1 MRRRLSRRA
10 LGASLVL
17 SVIVGL
23 GLSSAQTANAA
34 DPSPPPP
41 NKAHSPATNLSAYPK
56 LPPAA
61 VDPSLWGTP
70 APEPGVL
77 SVALNSDGSGSAT
90 IYDPVAG
97 ESSATLYSVL
107 RSAGVTNLRL
117 PGLGTGAPSKVA
129 PNTANSLTSC
139 HYGTAQ
145 TFRCGSD
152 NTLTHQIRWADGCCA
167 HPQVW
172 FVDHTGANWPVD
184 QSAYTW
190 NQAVGV
196 DSIYVWGSC
205 PGYANQHCVNVT
217 DRNAGCSGWQGLTNV
232 SWDANYYM
240 TGATVQLN
248 DYNGNCTVNGVTYVY
263 AKNAYGYRQDA
274 CHEMGHALGM
284 GHNSATNS
292 CIYGTIINSAG
303 AQTPDGNDFTL
314 IAQLYADGSV

>member
-1 MRRRLSRRA
+1 MRRQLSRRV
-10 LGASLVL
+10 LGATLFL
-17 SVIVGL
+17 TVIAGL
-23 GLSSAQTANAA
+23 GLSSTQTANAA
-34 DPSPPPP
+34 DPPP
-41 NKAHSPATNLSAYPK
+41 NKANSPATNLSAYPK
-56 LPPAA
+56 LPPPP
-61 VDPSLWGTP
+61 VDPSLWGSPT
-70 APEPGVL
+70 AEPGVM
-77 SVALNSDGSGSAT
+77 SVALHSDGSGSAT

-97 ESSATLYSVL
+97 ESSATLYSLL
-107 RSAGVTNLRL
+107 RSAGVANLQR
-117 PGLGTGAPSKVA
+117 PAMSTLGAGAPSKVT
-129 PNTANSLTSC
+129 PNTVNSLTSC

-152 NTLTHQIRWADGCCA
+152 STLTHQVRWTDGCCA

-217 DRNAGCSGWQGLTNV
+217 DRNAGCSGWQGLTTLAWNT
-232 SWDANYYM
+232 SYYI
-240 TGATVQLN
+240 TSASVQLN

-263 AKNAYGYRQDA
+263 AKNANGYRQDA

-284 GHNSATNS
+284 GHNSSTDS

-303 AQTPDGNDFTL
+303 ALKPDGNDFTL
-314 IAQLYADGSV
+314 IAKLYADGSV